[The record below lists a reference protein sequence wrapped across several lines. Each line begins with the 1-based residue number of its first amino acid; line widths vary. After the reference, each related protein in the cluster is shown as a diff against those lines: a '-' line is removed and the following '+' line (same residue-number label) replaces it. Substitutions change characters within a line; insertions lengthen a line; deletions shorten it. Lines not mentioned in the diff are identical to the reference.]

1 MDYDEQPS
9 AADSFRAGVQQKFQV
24 FLDRSTVHLV
34 PRWIGFARPR
44 RAGGRRAAP
53 ARDAPRR
60 PRRSSPSPSTPAAS
74 TSSTAGSSRAPAP
87 RRAARARGRRPPP
100 QGTYGLGIFLL
111 NNFIGFLSPQVDP
124 ESDGPLLPVSGDGD
138 FKPFSRRARGPRPP
152 GAAAATPRRRARAG
166 ARVQVLVL
174 VDEGRRRRLLHDVL
188 LRLRRAR
195 AAPGPPP
202 FAAAPRDAPAPQ
214 IPVFWPIL
222 LIYFFALFFL
232 TMKRQIKHMIK
243 HKYVPWSWGKKSYL
257 DGGGTARPAKDDK

>member
-100 QGTYGLGIFLL
+100 QVTYGLGIFLL

-138 FKPFSRRARGPRPP
+138 FKPFSRRARGPRP
-152 GAAAATPRRRARAG
+152 AAPRRRDAARAQVPEFKFWYSSTKG
-166 ARVQVLVL
+166 VVVAFCMTFFSVFDARAPRPAPPPLPPPL
-174 VDEGRRRRLLHDVL
+174 ATRPRRRS
-188 LRLRRAR
+188 
-195 AAPGPPP
+195 PSFGPSSSSTSS
-202 FAAAPRDAPAPQ
+202 RSSSS
-214 IPVFWPIL
+214 
-222 LIYFFALFFL
+222 
-232 TMKRQIKHMIK
+232 R
-243 HKYVPWSWGKKSYL
+243 
-257 DGGGTARPAKDDK
+257 

>member
-34 PRWIGFARPR
+34 PRWIGFVVALAVYACRVYVVN
-44 RAGGRRAAP
+44 GWFIV
-53 ARDAPRR
+53 
-60 PRRSSPSPSTPAAS
+60 
-74 TSSTAGSSRAPAP
+74 
-87 RRAARARGRRPPP
+87 
-100 QGTYGLGIFLL
+100 TYGLGIFLL

-138 FKPFSRRARGPRPP
+138 FKPFSRRVPEFKFWYSSTKGVVVAFFM
-152 GAAAATPRRRARAG
+152 TFFS
-166 ARVQVLVL
+166 VF
-174 VDEGRRRRLLHDVL
+174 D
-188 LRLRRAR
+188 
-195 AAPGPPP
+195 
-202 FAAAPRDAPAPQ
+202 

-243 HKYVPWSWGKKSYL
+243 YRYVPFSFGKTRYKGKEDS
-257 DGGGTARPAKDDK
+257 APAKTAE